1 MAASSVSICS
11 NALLMLG
18 AKPIASFTEASDR
31 ATLAANLYPLQKT
44 SFLRS
49 HPWNRAVR
57 RQVLA
62 PMTEAPAFGY
72 SKQFM
77 LPGDCLRLLD
87 VGEESENV
95 YEYRVEGR
103 RVLFSGTVLPV
114 RYITDLDE
122 GEWDDAMQ
130 HAMVLRMA
138 ALMAY
143 AITSSAALAESL
155 KAEADRAFKA
165 AKNADGQEDQPQSFD
180 DSPLL
185 DARFPG
191 GGR

>member
-1 MAASSVSICS
+1 MTASSVSICS

-31 ATLAANLYPLQKT
+31 ATLAANLYPMEREA
-44 SFLRS
+44 FLRA
-49 HPWNRAVR
+49 HPWNRAIT

-62 PMTEAPAFGY
+62 PMSTPPAFGY

-87 VGEESENV
+87 VGDESENV
-95 YEYRVEGR
+95 YEYRVEGK

-114 RYITDLDE
+114 RYITNLDE
-122 GEWDDAMQ
+122 GEWDSGMV
-130 HAMVLRMA
+130 HAMTLRMA

-143 AITSSAALAESL
+143 PVTSSAALADLTEAKAKQAL
-155 KAEADRAFKA
+155 KD
-165 AKNADGQEDQPQSFD
+165 AKSADGQEDQPQSFD

-191 GGR
+191 RGR